1 MAALNRNSFWVS
13 DSQLAGI
20 LLDTQNL
27 NSSAKLS
34 KTRDAEAVQLL
45 LVGSAPSYRNA
56 LFDQCMQFLSMN
68 AKNKIKEFSCKQRAL
83 YLFSFLPFLV
93 LSSDARSTWQCLSWS
108 SAPQN
113 VKSPS
118 ESKRPHSML
127 RKPLKVFWFSCN
139 PSHYGFL
146 LSKNTDSRWGST
158 YGA

>member
-1 MAALNRNSFWVS
+1 MALGWVSVHNPYGQLLWRSLWSSSNYFTEETFGKIICPKKIQKPVAAFNRNSFWVS

-108 SAPQN
+108 SAPQICE
-113 VKSPS
+113 VS
-118 ESKRPHSML
+118 
-127 RKPLKVFWFSCN
+127 
-139 PSHYGFL
+139 
-146 LSKNTDSRWGST
+146 
-158 YGA
+158 